1 MANDYGVY
9 QENSNPVLWVKTS
22 SPLVLSSA
30 DQAQLSSESSA
41 MVTATYLNSFGE
53 ATYKVGRPD
62 DRHPH

>member
-1 MANDYGVY
+1 MPNDYGVY
-9 QENSNPVLWVKTS
+9 QDGTNPELWVKTS
-22 SPLVLSSA
+22 SPLVMSSA
-30 DQAQLSSESSA
+30 DQAQLSSEANA